1 MAHSMNLLSCG
12 SRQISTL
19 CEELIRVASDKISRI
34 SDTAI
39 IPDGS
44 YFFFK
49 LERWRTS
56 TASFSI
62 SSETNKLYSLTRFII
77 SELYPRGLIRARTM
91 ITVSRTTL
99 TMRLS
104 DFHDGIPDIFFYFFI
119 CVFLSL
125 FSCRKIK
132 VIEPLQPVFF
142 RPNSLSNHFFL
153 RIGKL
158 FDDVNKGIGIN
169 FNGNLWHDNLLYSV
183 FTALSLAN
191 RKR

>member
-19 CEELIRVASDKISRI
+19 CEGLIRVASDKISRI

-39 IPDGS
+39 IPG
-44 YFFFK
+44 
-49 LERWRTS
+49 
-56 TASFSI
+56 
-62 SSETNKLYSLTRFII
+62 
-77 SELYPRGLIRARTM
+77 GLIRARTM

-125 FSCRKIK
+125 FSCREIK

-142 RPNSLSNHFFL
+142 RPNSISNLFFL
-153 RIGKL
+153 RIWKL
-158 FDDVNKGIGIN
+158 FDDVKIVRA
-169 FNGNLWHDNLLYSV
+169 HV
-183 FTALSLAN
+183 
-191 RKR
+191 